1 MFLHGGFDMSRDKK
15 SPALSFNTTAG
26 LGSFPLVSPT
36 SLIPHNALYRR
47 RQALSTAVLGKT
59 ISIGLSAQPW
69 AANETSHR
77 FVVSAGIWNFQL
89 ELPGSLVEHL
99 MNGICKPASFKN
111 LSSLQQAIL
120 IEAAL
125 ESLMSLLE
133 ATLLQPIHFVAD
145 ASLHAAEIKLDLH
158 VVFSSFEGVVR
169 LGLNAEA
176 SALIASVWD
185 QRASGEPLSVDELP
199 VPIQLLAGAQT
210 LSLIE
215 IAALRPGDTIMS
227 DEGSQEVLYALCANQ
242 LQARCIQ
249 SEHGVT
255 LTGDWQPATI
265 SQLDANDVLVERGT
279 AMDEGV
285 IDNLQVRVIF
295 ELARIDMSLR
305 EVKDL
310 AEGSILPVSAVSQGA
325 VAIVANGK
333 RIGRGDIVRLGE
345 GLGVRILQL
354 NTND

>member
-1 MFLHGGFDMSRDKK
+1 MSRVKQ
-15 SPALSFNTTAG
+15 SPALSFNTTAD
-26 LGSFPLVSPT
+26 LGSFPLVSPA
-36 SLIPHNALYRR
+36 SLIAHNALYRR
-47 RQALSTAVLGKT
+47 RQPLSADVLGKT
-59 ISIGLSAQPW
+59 VSIGLSALPW
-69 AANETSHR
+69 TANDTSHR

-89 ELPGSLVEHL
+89 ELPGGLVEHL
-99 MNGICKPASFKN
+99 MNGLCKPASFKN
-111 LSSLQQAIL
+111 LPSLQQAIL

-125 ESLMSLLE
+125 ESLLFPFE
-133 ATLLQPIHFVAD
+133 AALLQPIRFVAD
-145 ASLHAAEIKLDLH
+145 ASLHAAEIQLDLH
-158 VVFSSFEGVVR
+158 VILSSFEGVVR

-176 SALIASVWD
+176 SALIASVWN
-185 QRASGEPLSVDELP
+185 QRASGEPFSVDQLP

-210 LSLIE
+210 LSLTE
-215 IAALRPGDTIMS
+215 ITALRPGDTILN
-227 DEGSQEVLYALCANQ
+227 DEGSPEVLYALCANQ

-255 LTGDWQPATI
+255 LIGDWQPATI
-265 SQLDANDVLVERGT
+265 SQLEANDVLVERGT
-279 AMDEGV
+279 AMDEGA
-285 IDNLQVRVIF
+285 IDNLPVRVIF
-295 ELARIDMSLR
+295 ELARTDMSLR

-345 GLGVRILQL
+345 GLGVRISQL